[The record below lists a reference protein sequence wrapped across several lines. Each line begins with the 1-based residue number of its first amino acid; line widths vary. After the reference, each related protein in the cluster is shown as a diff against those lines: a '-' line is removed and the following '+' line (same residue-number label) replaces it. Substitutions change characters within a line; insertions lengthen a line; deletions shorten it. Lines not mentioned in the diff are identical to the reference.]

1 MNDMQIVFVPS
12 LTLRKKSRQVNDDE
26 FGEDLNT
33 HMNNMLKKMYE
44 LNGVG
49 LAGVQIGDARRILVA
64 DAGNGPT
71 LMANPEIL
79 KSSEEVVLFKEGCLS
94 LPGFQVDLE
103 RSQSIHVKYSDP
115 FGQGKQGEF
124 SGVDAVVIQHEIDH
138 LDGVTLLEKVSKL
151 KKDIYVRKINK
162 FKRKIKNRIKQNNQ
176 VYY

>member
-94 LPGFQVDLE
+94 LP
-103 RSQSIHVKYSDP
+103 
-115 FGQGKQGEF
+115 
-124 SGVDAVVIQHEIDH
+124 
-138 LDGVTLLEKVSKL
+138 
-151 KKDIYVRKINK
+151 
-162 FKRKIKNRIKQNNQ
+162 
-176 VYY
+176 